1 MTQLDSQQFDNEI
14 KVNADQRRGG
24 EAIALDQSQLLQE
37 VDINVKIQNLGIDQL
52 NNEVQVDVNERV
64 PPSIRVGALGE
75 DTDIDTEVDQLLL
88 GQREDDIEVN
98 VEEREVGRR
107 WNTVA
112 PDVALEDVQVQVDID
127 DLGLAEL
134 DDEVKVDIEER
145 GDAPWVVWVGWQA
158 VARNK
163 DIGIHVDECRW
174 RGGVE
179 ARFTNSVV
187 RSRQSDDYVDQEDC
201 RDGGSKEFEHIGLLV
216 MKLENTE
223 DDCLGFAVSSSLV
236 LYQLACTSQKKSI
249 VHDVQCT

>member
-14 KVNADQRRGG
+14 KVNADQRR
-24 EAIALDQSQLLQE
+24 E
-37 VDINVKIQNLGIDQL
+37 VDINVKIQNLGINQL

-88 GQREDDIEVN
+88 GEREDDIEVN

-134 DDEVKVDIEER
+134 DDEVKVNVEER
-145 GDAPWVVWVGWQA
+145 GNTPWVVWVGWQA
-158 VARNK
+158 VACNE
-163 DIGIHVDECRW
+163 DIGIHIDECRW

-187 RSRQSDDYVDQEDC
+187 WSRQSDDYVDQEDR
-201 RDGGSKEFEHIGLLV
+201 RDGGSKEFEHIGLLCSPWAIRTD
-216 MKLENTE
+216 LENTE
-223 DDCLGFAVSSSLV
+223 DDCLEICSG
-236 LYQLACTSQKKSI
+236 
-249 VHDVQCT
+249 